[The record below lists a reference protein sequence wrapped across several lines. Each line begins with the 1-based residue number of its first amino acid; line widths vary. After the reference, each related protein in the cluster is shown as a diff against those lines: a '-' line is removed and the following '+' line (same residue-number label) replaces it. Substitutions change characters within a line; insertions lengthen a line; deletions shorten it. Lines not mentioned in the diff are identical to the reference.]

1 VPGPGT
7 NGSRHPLHHQ
17 GRGIN
22 PSGAM
27 RCALALCKPSSNQ
40 QGRPMFA
47 EPARA
52 EASSAECHTFPLL
65 SVTPALTGKWARGRF
80 MVSSCGRTTNY
91 GRRTAYTADHP
102 CIPKPHKMET
112 WSNFWDL
119 RLKQG
124 YTVAMAVEESRLL
137 QVTIFRRCTKTRTIW
152 NLARCFPTW

>member
-1 VPGPGT
+1 MLPDLADRIRDPQGFLIADRIPKRLLILQRFLVCLLSNEDEKKCRGPGT

-40 QGRPMFA
+40 QGRPIFA

-65 SVTPALTGKWARGRF
+65 SVTLALTGKWARGRF

-102 CIPKPHKMET
+102 CIPKPHKPPA
-112 WSNFWDL
+112 S
-119 RLKQG
+119 
-124 YTVAMAVEESRLL
+124 
-137 QVTIFRRCTKTRTIW
+137 
-152 NLARCFPTW
+152 